1 MYKTDRITCEREIPS
16 PPPKKKCSFKFI
28 FINTVLYK
36 FIKDLNYGQ
45 HTVIQ
50 FDYYQASDCEI
61 VVNYSDNRTN
71 LDSIIM

>member
-1 MYKTDRITCEREIPS
+1 MYKTDRITCEREIPP